1 FPECSGSPDAEK
13 LFHNLLSK
21 HNKLVRPVSN
31 VSELVRVKMALKFSQ
46 LVNMDEKRQIMTS
59 NVWLKQRL
67 HSLEQ
72 NADGNYQ
79 VTLMTK
85 ATLYHNGTVAWE
97 PPVIYKSFCEI
108 DIQYFPFDIQKCSM
122 KFGLWTYSGDL
133 ADLVHM
139 SNMSSSYLERG
150 IDLSDYSQ
158 SVEWD
163 ILEVPGERHEVFY
176 PCCAEPFLDITYNVT
191 LRRKTL
197 FYTVNLIIPCVV
209 ISFLTVLV
217 FYLPSDSGEKVT
229 LCVSI
234 LLALTVFFL
243 MLIEIIPQ
251 SSLSVPM
258 FGKYLLFT
266 MLLVTASICTT
277 ICVLNVHFRSP
288 STHTMGPWT
297 KKIFLEIL
305 PAILFIK
312 RPKDYVRK
320 TKMNESLSRFEEAS
334 MPSFYEANKSNSVH
348 GQARPR
354 ARLPEDIQKA
364 IEGIHYIAEHLRSDD
379 EDMSIRQDWK
389 YVAMVM
395 DRFFL
400 WIFSLT
406 CVIGTYALISSPPTL
421 HNTMRAIGTT
431 DNGGIS

>member
-1 FPECSGSPDAEK
+1 
-13 LFHNLLSK
+13 
-21 HNKLVRPVSN
+21 
-31 VSELVRVKMALKFSQ
+31 
-46 LVNMDEKRQIMTS
+46 
-59 NVWLKQRL
+59 
-67 HSLEQ
+67 
-72 NADGNYQ
+72 
-79 VTLMTK
+79 MTK
-85 ATLYHNGTVAWE
+85 ATLYYNGTVVWE

-108 DIQYFPFDIQKCSM
+108 DIQYFPFDIQNCSM

-139 SNMSSSYLERG
+139 SNSSTTYLERG

-163 ILEVPGERHEVFY
+163 ILEVPGRRNVVFY
-176 PCCAEPFLDITYNVT
+176 PCCSEPFLDITYGVI

-297 KKIFLEIL
+297 KKIFLELL

-320 TKMNESLSRFEEAS
+320 NKMNESMRQFEEAS
-334 MPSFYEANKSNSVH
+334 MPSFYAGVDAAKSNNVYGAH
-348 GQARPR
+348 THR

-379 EDMSIRQDWK
+379 EDQSASFVVLATQISR
-389 YVAMVM
+389 V
-395 DRFFL
+395 
-400 WIFSLT
+400 WI
-406 CVIGTYALISSPPTL
+406 CCTYDLYL
-421 HNTMRAIGTT
+421 FK
-431 DNGGIS
+431 